1 MNRVGE
7 THKSI
12 GNTASCKT
20 NPLEEKETHKQG
32 RRDPQ
37 IDQGLLEAHSNRRT
51 HRMWVEMKPHGGGNY
66 PHKGGSEDHTK
77 VEETHTEVVEKD
89 HYRGGEKIQSNK

>member
-1 MNRVGE
+1 
-7 THKSI
+7 
-12 GNTASCKT
+12 
-20 NPLEEKETHKQG
+20 
-32 RRDPQ
+32 
-37 IDQGLLEAHSNRRT
+37 
-51 HRMWVEMKPHGGGNY
+51 MKPHGGGNY